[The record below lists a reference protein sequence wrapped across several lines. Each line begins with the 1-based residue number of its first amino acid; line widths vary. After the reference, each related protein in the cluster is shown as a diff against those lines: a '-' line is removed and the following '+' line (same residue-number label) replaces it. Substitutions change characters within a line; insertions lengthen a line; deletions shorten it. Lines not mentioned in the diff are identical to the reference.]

1 MQFYTENQTD
11 FDFKFNDPSVLTPEY
26 MPPAEVVTPYHV
38 NKSVLTNFSK
48 KGKLAKFFSLPK
60 ISTFVLESL
69 EKSNEFSHE
78 IHSLVKSTQTS
89 NSETRNRVDKLN
101 DRFSALEGRIHLMTG
116 ELGDFQH
123 KVQPIL
129 DKLSM
134 SEGVIDQKI
143 RKLEE
148 NGQELKILKQQII
161 SLKKKDTLLW
171 LVLTLSIGINAG
183 TIFYILR

>member
-1 MQFYTENQTD
+1 MHMYNENQTD
-11 FDFKFNDPSVLTPEY
+11 FDFALTPDY
-26 MPPAEVVTPYHV
+26 MPAEVVNPFII
-38 NKSVLTNFSK
+38 NKSVITSYSK
-48 KGKLAKFFSLPK
+48 KGRLAKFFSLPK
-60 ISTFVLESL
+60 VSSFVLESL

-78 IHSLVKSTQTS
+78 LHNLVRQAQSTS
-89 NSETRNRVDKLN
+89 NDNRKSFDKLN

-134 SEGVIDQKI
+134 SESMVDQKI

-148 NGQELKILKQQII
+148 AGNELRVMKQQIT
-161 SLKKKDTLLW
+161 SLQNKDRLLW

>member
-1 MQFYTENQTD
+1 
-11 FDFKFNDPSVLTPEY
+11 
-26 MPPAEVVTPYHV
+26 
-38 NKSVLTNFSK
+38 
-48 KGKLAKFFSLPK
+48 
-60 ISTFVLESL
+60 
-69 EKSNEFSHE
+69 
-78 IHSLVKSTQTS
+78 
-89 NSETRNRVDKLN
+89 
-101 DRFSALEGRIHLMTG
+101 MTG

-134 SEGVIDQKI
+134 SESMVDQKI

-148 NGQELKILKQQII
+148 AGNELRVMKQQIT
-161 SLKKKDTLLW
+161 SLQNKDRLLW